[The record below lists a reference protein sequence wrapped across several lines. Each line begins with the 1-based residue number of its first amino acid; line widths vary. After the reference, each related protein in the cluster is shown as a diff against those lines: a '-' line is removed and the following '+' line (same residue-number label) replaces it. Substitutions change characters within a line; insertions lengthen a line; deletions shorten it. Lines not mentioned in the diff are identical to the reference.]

1 MQLLVSLCFSL
12 SFHTFLCLLRSVRG
26 APSALKEKLEVKM
39 TKAFCKLQGLVFT
52 ILSSG
57 STFSPAA
64 CWMLSGLLLFFLAGK
79 NVKNTR
85 AGYKYRA
92 KPERP

>member
-1 MQLLVSLCFSL
+1 MQLLFSLCFSL
-12 SFHTFLCLLRSVRG
+12 SFHAFLCLRRSVRG

-57 STFSPAA
+57 SAFSPAA
-64 CWMLSGLLLFFLAGK
+64 RWMLSGLLLFYFSRK
-79 NVKNTR
+79 KC
-85 AGYKYRA
+85 
-92 KPERP
+92 